1 MRQLKSFFPLLYYY
15 ATLQLPLT
23 INSFQNAC
31 YINKKSFCLNVKEG
45 SVEGENKRTFEK
57 EILVSKAEDD
67 LQRISNRLKQVTSK
81 SNTNDEIEYSEDYER
96 VYKSFLSFSANFLK
110 RQLDEYNL
118 PSNGKKN
125 DLAKRLTDYELKLW
139 NIDNKKESAIRI
151 EKKLVSNVS
160 EKPVTK
166 QVTTFASLKLSKKVS
181 KSLTVAGF
189 TKPTAIQEV
198 AIPAIYDS
206 ENCIL
211 HAETGSGKTLAYLIP
226 ILEQPIVERDDI

>member
-139 NIDNKKESAIRI
+139 NIENKKESATRI
-151 EKKLVSNVS
+151 EKKTCIECFRKACDKTSSNFCFIEAV
-160 EKPVTK
+160 
-166 QVTTFASLKLSKKVS
+166 
-181 KSLTVAGF
+181 
-189 TKPTAIQEV
+189 
-198 AIPAIYDS
+198 
-206 ENCIL
+206 
-211 HAETGSGKTLAYLIP
+211 
-226 ILEQPIVERDDI
+226 